1 MLLARILDAN
11 RLQED
16 KPVEAISRLT
26 KAIALDKSNTYL
38 YELRARIYL
47 SSGDFPSAIV
57 NFRKALC
64 LVQQQ
69 QRSSDNIIQS
79 LLCSVY
85 FIYIQ
90 NLYDLGCYQE
100 ALEVLQASSWLHQF
114 NLQFNLRRCV
124 LYHMMMLTNN
134 DHHIRIMCLSAMSN
148 HDKCL
153 EVINTSICQHG
164 QLPDLLIMR
173 ARINYMFGNVRSI

>member
-1 MLLARILDAN
+1 MDAN
-11 RLQED
+11 SLQED

-26 KAIALDKSNTYL
+26 KAIALDKGNGYL

-57 NFRKALC
+57 NFRKALH
-64 LVQQQ
+64 LIQQQ
-69 QRSSDNIIQS
+69 QQSSDNALHS

-124 LYHMMMLTNN
+124 LCHLM
-134 DHHIRIMCLSAMSN
+134 
-148 HDKCL
+148 
-153 EVINTSICQHG
+153 IC
-164 QLPDLLIMR
+164 
-173 ARINYMFGNVRSI
+173 